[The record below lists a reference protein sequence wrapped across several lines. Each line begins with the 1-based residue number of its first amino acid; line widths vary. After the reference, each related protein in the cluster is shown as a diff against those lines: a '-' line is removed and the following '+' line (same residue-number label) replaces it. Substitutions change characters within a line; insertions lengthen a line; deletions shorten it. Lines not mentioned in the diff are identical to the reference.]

1 MSYDRALTVFSPDGH
16 LFQVDYAMETVK
28 RGTSAVGIRG
38 KGCVVLGVEKKNVQK
53 LQEERTIRKIC
64 AIDEHICLVSAGLSA
79 DARVLINMAR
89 QEAQSHRLTVED
101 PASIGYM
108 ASHIAS
114 IKQKYTQRGG
124 VRPFGVST
132 LLMGVEAGGRG
143 RLYLTEPSGIHTEWR
158 ACAIGRSDKVIK
170 DFLEKAY
177 FEIEKKDIHLNIEGN
192 ESTISLEASLKL
204 AVRALLEVVQTGS
217 SSMEIAYMTES
228 DAKTPSSPVT
238 KIRYLEKE
246 RLQELCDE
254 IERER
259 QEEQERGSGSAAPIA
274 SSRS

>member
-28 RGTSAVGIRG
+28 KGTSAVGVRG
-38 KGCVVLGVEKKNVQK
+38 KGCVVLGVEKKMVQK

-64 AIDEHICLVSAGLSA
+64 AIDEHICLAFAGLNA
-79 DARVLINMAR
+79 DARVLINKAR

-108 ASHIAS
+108 AGHIAS
-114 IKQKYTQRGG
+114 IKQKYTQKGG

-132 LLMGVEAGGRG
+132 LIMGVEGDGRG

-158 ACAIGRSDKVIK
+158 ACAIGRSDKVVK
-170 DFLEKAY
+170 EFLEKAY
-177 FEIEKKDIHLNIEGN
+177 FEEEEKDLHLSSDGK
-192 ESTISLEASLKL
+192 ESTLSLEASIKL

-217 SSMEIAYMTES
+217 SSMEIAYMTDA
-228 DAKTPSSPVT
+228 DAKSPSLPVT

-246 RLQELCDE
+246 RLKELCDE

-259 QEEQERGSGSAAPIA
+259 QEEQEGAGLS
-274 SSRS
+274 